1 MRSGGGGAGRTP
13 RSTSCSS
20 GWSTAWGAGCVRR
33 VVCAGRSCC
42 GCGSTT
48 SRAPRARTR
57 SARRTDTSLAT
68 ARGLLAAARPEI
80 ERRGITLIGV
90 ALANLEDDAFVQLA
104 LPFDRL
110 AGGALDATLDELRER
125 FGAGAITRAV
135 LLGRDQGPT
144 VPLLPD

>member
-1 MRSGGGGAGRTP
+1 MLVGLVDRLGR
-13 RSTSCSS
+13 RLR
-20 GWSTAWGAGCVRR
+20 AARR
-33 VVCAGRSCC
+33 VCRTIVLRMRFDDF
-42 GCGSTT
+42 
-48 SRAPRARTR
+48 SRATR
-57 SARRTDTSLAT
+57 SHTLGEATGRTDTILAT